1 MTINTSYICDGYQM
15 DLIIRNNING
25 DYSLIENIYKVE
37 PGAFININWKNK
49 NLMLPYSLKKGS
61 LSFSDKK
68 WNFRYSLKEN
78 GEINENEPTLY
89 QLKPLGEN
97 IEYKCKLNS

>member
-68 WNFRYSLKEN
+68 WYFRYPLKGN
-78 GEINENEPTLY
+78 GEINVNEPTLY
-89 QLKPLGEN
+89 ELKPLGEN